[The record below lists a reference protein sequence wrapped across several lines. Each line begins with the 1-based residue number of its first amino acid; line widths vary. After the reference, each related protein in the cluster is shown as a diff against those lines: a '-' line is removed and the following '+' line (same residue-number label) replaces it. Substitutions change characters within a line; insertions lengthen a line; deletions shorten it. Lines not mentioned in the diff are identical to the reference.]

1 MCPAPSLLPIPEIR
15 SETFW
20 SIMRERE
27 RDRDRE
33 REREFECPSCRDIR
47 LNVSQAAEI
56 IYSVGI
62 MPHNIGTL
70 DGWQDLRRR
79 KELGQRTEAGR
90 EVGGQ

>member
-27 RDRDRE
+27 R
-33 REREFECPSCRDIR
+33 EREFECPTCRDIR

-56 IYSVGI
+56 TYNVGI

-70 DGWQDLRRR
+70 DGGQDLRRK